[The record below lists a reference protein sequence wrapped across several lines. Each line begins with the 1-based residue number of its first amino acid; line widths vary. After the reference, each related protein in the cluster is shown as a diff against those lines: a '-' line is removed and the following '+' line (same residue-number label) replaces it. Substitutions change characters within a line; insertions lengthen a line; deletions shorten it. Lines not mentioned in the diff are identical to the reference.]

1 MRVFQNLFDYGD
13 TGIVA
18 MSTCNSSYGTVPA
31 AEFGQAVLWKDGK
44 STNLFDL
51 CTRPVPLAA
60 QKDAIAALRGKLAR
74 AVETVHKKLD
84 WMEARLSE
92 DFREL
97 PAHARQLGD
106 NLLLMGFVGAIKPGS
121 WRLVDVAQGRVVW
134 EGDSSLVEDATSA
147 ANAKWGH
154 LPFLME
160 SQLPLASGADFV
172 EIQFGMT
179 RVIFVLDGERLV
191 PAEWSLKHQNYAD
204 NHGLRSGMLSQIDGQ
219 QNAYALIDPR
229 TGKTMKTFPA
239 PSRSKNGS
247 RPATTPGSDRIA
259 VSHNGGTVDIVDGLG
274 DTHFSIRPFPQLA
287 RTEQLGV
294 RLSNDGEWLGAD
306 GWHVFRVVNLEK
318 REVAELAV
326 PEPNMSDAP
335 DRVLYD
341 RNVLVTGNGVAL
353 MDESG
358 LTVIPYSD
366 LQWQPVTQPGRR
378 TPSKA
383 LGVYRQHLERWRR
396 PALTLKLVKKG
407 DSWLYG
413 SPDLP
418 ICEVPQHEGRP
429 MQLLARIALEDAAA
443 MLSDDPW
450 PKDGALYF
458 FTAVDAEGAPL
469 QDELFNL
476 SATRVLWWH
485 GTGIPEVTAGHEL
498 APKQPLKLA
507 LHKADLPD
515 IGAAIV
521 EATMLDD
528 IESEAYRAWLERQRW
543 ADQPAG
549 HRLGGY
555 PTILQRNDLEAQAA
569 HFADQAH
576 YPPRDIV
583 ETSAVAR
590 WRLLLQLDSDDVCMW
605 GTDSGMLYFLVHDDD
620 LARRDFSRVVSICE
634 GL

>member
-1 MRVFQNLFDYGD
+1 
-13 TGIVA
+13 
-18 MSTCNSSYGTVPA
+18 
-31 AEFGQAVLWKDGK
+31 
-44 STNLFDL
+44 
-51 CTRPVPLAA
+51 
-60 QKDAIAALRGKLAR
+60 
-74 AVETVHKKLD
+74 
-84 WMEARLSE
+84 MEAGLSE

-97 PAHARQLGD
+97 PAHARQMGD
-106 NLLLMGFVGAIKPGS
+106 NLLLMGFVGAFKSGA

-134 EGDSSLVEDATSA
+134 ENDSNFVEDASSA
-147 ANAKWGH
+147 VNAKWGH
-154 LPFLME
+154 LPFLTE

-172 EIQFGMT
+172 EIQFGMS

-191 PAEWSLKHQNYAD
+191 PTEWSLKHQNYAD
-204 NHGLRSGMLSQIDGQ
+204 NHGLRSGMLSQTDRQ

-229 TGKTMKTFPA
+229 TGKSIKLFPA
-239 PSRSKNGS
+239 PTRSKNWS
-247 RPATTPGSDRIA
+247 RPASTPGSDRIA
-259 VSHNGGTVDIVDGLG
+259 ISHQGGTVDIVDGLG
-274 DTHFSIRPFPQLA
+274 DAHFSIRPFPQLA
-287 RTEQLGV
+287 RTEQLSV

-306 GWHVFRVVNLEK
+306 GWHVFRVVNLAK
-318 REVAELAV
+318 REVAELPV
-326 PEPNMSDAP
+326 PEPNMLDAP
-335 DRVLYD
+335 DRVLHD
-341 RNVLVTGNGVAL
+341 RNVLATGYGLAL
-353 MDESG
+353 MDAAG

-366 LQWQPVTQPGRR
+366 LHWQPVTQPGRR
-378 TPSKA
+378 TARKA

-396 PALTLKLVKKG
+396 PALTLKPAKKG
-407 DSWLYG
+407 GSWLYG
-413 SPDLP
+413 SSDLP
-418 ICEVPQHEGRP
+418 IGEVPQHKGRP
-429 MQLLARIALEDAAA
+429 MQLLARIALEDAASL
-443 MLSDDPW
+443 LSDHPW
-450 PKDGALYF
+450 PKQGALYF

-469 QDELFNL
+469 EDELFNL
-476 SATRVLWWH
+476 SAIRVLWWQ
-485 GTGIPEVTAGHEL
+485 GASIPVVTSSHEL

-507 LHKADLPD
+507 THKANLPD

-521 EATMLDD
+521 EAAMLDD
-528 IESEAYRAWLERQRW
+528 VESEAYRAWLERQRW

-620 LARRDFSRVVSICE
+620 LARRDFSRVVSVCE